1 MKLFRK
7 QSFNDAAAPSMAVVM
22 ACDTTAAFPYVTVV
36 DQKEI
41 EVAGCPDIIRGHRNF
56 STAEKQL
63 AEEI

>member
-7 QSFNDAAAPSMAVVM
+7 QSFNYAAALPMAVVM
-22 ACDTTAAFPYVTVV
+22 ACVTAAAFPYVMAE

-41 EVAGCPDIIRGHRNF
+41 EAAGCPDIIRDHRNF
-56 STAEKQL
+56 SAAEKQL